1 VVSLLDDVIL
11 VLAEPHHRTSE
22 KVREPMD
29 DKVLTFSQLTT
40 EDQAIYMRLVGAA
53 RWREQA
59 EEYKELANREPSV
72 LEAYIEGLTQ
82 RSNRSPLFYQLL
94 RLGTIIRG
102 RYFHYDQKRAE
113 RIQSF
118 LKEMQVKY
126 DCDSIDR
133 RVFPGSEERWQ

>member
-1 VVSLLDDVIL
+1 
-11 VLAEPHHRTSE
+11 
-22 KVREPMD
+22 MD

-82 RSNRSPLFYQLL
+82 RSNRSPSSTNSFAWALSFEAAIFI
-94 RLGTIIRG
+94 TIR
-102 RYFHYDQKRAE
+102 
-113 RIQSF
+113 
-118 LKEMQVKY
+118 KEQRESKV
-126 DCDSIDR
+126 S
-133 RVFPGSEERWQ
+133 